1 VQLIDVIAHLDEYSD
16 EQTIYSR
23 PQPTPQ
29 SDAVVLAET
38 EDGSTRPA
46 SAGGLHY
53 VLEVFIAKEVIDVWQ
68 EWRGRAP
75 TPDEACRAVLHY
87 AKYDAYEPLSPRR
100 ATGSLDGAAGSIS

>member
-1 VQLIDVIAHLDEYSD
+1 MQLIDVIAHLDEYSD

-23 PQPTPQ
+23 PQPTPH

-38 EDGSTRPA
+38 EDGSTSPA

-53 VLEVFIAKEVIDVWQ
+53 VLEVFIAKEVIEVWQ

-87 AKYDAYEPLSPRR
+87 AEHDAYEPLTP
-100 ATGSLDGAAGSIS
+100 AEGNG

>member
-1 VQLIDVIAHLDEYSD
+1 MRLIDVISHLDEYSD
-16 EQTIYSR
+16 ELTIYSR

-29 SDAVVLAET
+29 SEAVVLAET
-38 EDGSTRPA
+38 EDDSTCPA
-46 SAGGLHY
+46 GAGGLHY

-87 AKYDAYEPLSPRR
+87 AKHDAYEPLPP
-100 ATGSLDGAAGSIS
+100 AEGNG